1 MDRGTFITCLSS
13 DAGVH
18 VRLLPSFRGARA
30 AVRVATTAM
39 KRPREGDVTDDVE
52 LGEIVARPR
61 EDADGAS
68 ESEEGAL
75 PVPLPANPAP
85 ADAVY
90 GGDARASVELKPEH
104 ALGLKLSS
112 VHELITWVMT
122 DRGANPRWAFVRNK
136 PLVSRVVLLLVPGLD
151 RARCAS
157 SAELMPN
164 TRAAL
169 GVGLPT
175 TFDNPT
181 ANELNVARALLC
193 SVSDRA
199 PNAGV
204 ARERRGV
211 AAARSSRARAMD
223 RTRAHPPQTC
233 ADARCPFPPRT
244 MPSPPRLWWTWTIP
258 YPFFALPRRLRR
270 RGRILR
276 PRLRYP
282 GFRRDAAQRGRR
294 RAFASALDG
303 GDRLRDVL
311 HGLGRGS
318 SSGAD
323 ARERRRSGRFGAVR
337 YARASERANHGLQH
351 RV

>member
-1 MDRGTFITCLSS
+1 
-13 DAGVH
+13 
-18 VRLLPSFRGARA
+18 
-30 AVRVATTAM
+30 M

-157 SAELMPN
+157 SAEPHAQHPR
-164 TRAAL
+164 RA
-169 GVGLPT
+169 
-175 TFDNPT
+175 
-181 ANELNVARALLC
+181 
-193 SVSDRA
+193 
-199 PNAGV
+199 
-204 ARERRGV
+204 RRGP
-211 AAARSSRARAMD
+211 
-223 RTRAHPPQTC
+223 THH
-233 ADARCPFPPRT
+233 
-244 MPSPPRLWWTWTIP
+244 
-258 YPFFALPRRLRR
+258 LR
-270 RGRILR
+270 
-276 PRLRYP
+276 
-282 GFRRDAAQRGRR
+282 
-294 RAFASALDG
+294 
-303 GDRLRDVL
+303 
-311 HGLGRGS
+311 
-318 SSGAD
+318 
-323 ARERRRSGRFGAVR
+323 
-337 YARASERANHGLQH
+337 
-351 RV
+351 

>member
-1 MDRGTFITCLSS
+1 MDRLTTHHITCLSS
-13 DAGVH
+13 DAGVQSC
-18 VRLLPSFRGARA
+18 LLPSFRGARA

-75 PVPLPANPAP
+75 PVPPPRIRHPPTPSTAATRARPGAQ
-85 ADAVY
+85 
-90 GGDARASVELKPEH
+90 ARAR
-104 ALGLKLSS
+104 LGPSSS

-136 PLVSRVVLLLVPGLD
+136 PPCRASCPLVPGLI
-151 RARCAS
+151 ARDAS
-157 SAELMPN
+157 SAEPMPN

-175 TFDNPT
+175 TDNPT
-181 ANELNVARALLC
+181 ANELNV
-193 SVSDRA
+193 RA
-199 PNAGV
+199 PSCTPSATAPRTPASRGNAEV
-204 ARERRGV
+204 SPPRGP
-211 AAARSSRARAMD
+211 RARDGSNESTSA
-223 RTRAHPPQTC
+223 ATC

-282 GFRRDAAQRGRR
+282 R
-294 RAFASALDG
+294 
-303 GDRLRDVL
+303 V
-311 HGLGRGS
+311 S
-318 SSGAD
+318 S
-323 ARERRRSGRFGAVR
+323 
-337 YARASERANHGLQH
+337 
-351 RV
+351 